1 MTVSTS
7 SSVCLPVQKR
17 EKPLL
22 HVRDLTVKFHTTRGL
37 VTGVDRMNFTLDR
50 GKVLGLVGESGSGKS
65 VTALSLLRLI
75 PKDTA
80 EISNGEIWFDNQ
92 NLVTLPEKD
101 LREIR
106 GRDIGMIFQDP
117 MTSLNPIA
125 SIGSQV
131 TEPLKSHLGMT
142 RAQSSRRAE
151 ELLELVGIREA
162 KKRLA
167 QYPHELS
174 GGMRQRVMIAMAI
187 ACEPKL
193 IIADEPTTALD
204 VTTQAQILDLLQKL
218 RTDLGVSIILI
229 THDLG
234 VVAEFADDV
243 QVMYAGRAVE
253 RSSVQKIFEQPA
265 HPYSDGLLKS
275 IPSFDSEVER
285 LVSIEGTVPSPFA
298 LPPGCAF
305 APRCTHAR
313 SACTAEVP
321 SFRKISADRHAA
333 CLFPL
338 AGSGVGL

>member
-1 MTVSTS
+1 MTASTS
-7 SSVCLPVQKR
+7 SSVCMPVQKH

-22 HVRDLTVKFHTTRGL
+22 NVRDLTVKFHTTRGL
-37 VTGVDRMNFTLDR
+37 VTSVDRINFTLDR

-101 LREIR
+101 LREVR

-305 APRCTHAR
+305 APRCAHVR